1 LPVRSSFD
9 RLLRPQSLA
18 IVGASPEPFSIG
30 GNVLRNVDRFGYG
43 GALHLVSRTRN
54 EIDGRACVPT
64 IDDLPMG
71 VDAVVLVIPAQAVTA
86 AVAACARRGVGGVV
100 VFASGFGESGAAGQ
114 REQDAMATI
123 ARDAGM
129 VVIGPNCLGLINFI
143 DGVPLTFEPVEPQ
156 TPEGPGACAI
166 AQSGAMAG
174 NIRMALLAKNV
185 PVAYTFS
192 TGNEAVLAA
201 EDVIEGLLEDPAV
214 GLFPV
219 FVEQIRQP
227 QRFLSIAA
235 RARELAKPIILMHP
249 GRSERSR
256 EAAKSHTG
264 ALAGDYAV
272 MRTFVEREGVVL
284 VDGLD
289 ELFDVSA
296 LMVHRPRP
304 PGLGVA
310 IMSNSGALRGLALD
324 FCDNINLDLPVLAD
338 ETVATLKDVLPDFA
352 TIDNP
357 LDITA
362 QGMQKPSLFGDSA
375 RALLSDPAVGALLV
389 AAMGGS
395 PAQQMAKWRSLRP
408 ALESADKPVALA
420 YLGDDAPLSPECLED
435 IRESRVPFF
444 RSPDRAMRALGRMM
458 RYGRALAAGR
468 EQGAIVP
475 AASPELFDAGPL
487 AEHRG
492 KAVLAA
498 AGIAVPRGQLATGLA
513 EARSIAAAIGYPVV
527 LKAQA
532 AALMHKSDVGGVAVN
547 IADEAALAA
556 AWQKMTAAIA
566 AAKPDLK
573 LDGILVEAMAPPGG
587 LELIA
592 GARRD
597 PNWGAV
603 IVIGLGGIWAEA
615 LNDVRLMPADAGPK
629 RIAAELDQLKGAKLL
644 RGYRGM
650 PPRDVEALVAVL
662 MQLGGLIRANPQL
675 TEIDINPLMIYGQ
688 GQGVLALD
696 ALLVAGTSQ

>member
-1 LPVRSSFD
+1 VRSSFD

-71 VDAVVLVIPAQAVTA
+71 VDAVVLVIPAQAVTE

-114 REQDAMATI
+114 RQQDAMATI

-547 IADEAALAA
+547 IADEAALET

-573 LDGILVEAMAPPGG
+573 LDGILVETMAPSGG

>member
-1 LPVRSSFD
+1 VRSSFD

>member
-1 LPVRSSFD
+1 MRSSFD

-71 VDAVVLVIPAQAVTA
+71 VDAVVLVIPAQAVTE